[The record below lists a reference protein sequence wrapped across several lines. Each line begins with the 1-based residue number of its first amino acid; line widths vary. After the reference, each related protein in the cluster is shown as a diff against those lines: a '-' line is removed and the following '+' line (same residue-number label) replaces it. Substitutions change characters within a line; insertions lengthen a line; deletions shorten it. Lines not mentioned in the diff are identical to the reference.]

1 MKVAV
6 LFDRFGPYHI
16 ARLEAA
22 AKYVTVIPIEVSGET
37 SEYQWDKVE
46 SKVLKNRIT
55 LFAQKESTSVP
66 ALQLRQTVA
75 QELNKAKPD
84 VVAVNGWS
92 DRSAL
97 SALAWCLENKVPA
110 VVMSE
115 SAAGDE
121 QRIWWKELIK
131 KNIVSRFSAGLVGGI
146 RHADYLQELGMP
158 KPNIFIGYDVVDNDY
173 FQREADKARSQRTF
187 WQQQK
192 NLPENYFLIV
202 SRFIQKKNLPFV
214 IKAYHDYLKNANEQA
229 WDLYILGDGP
239 LKPQLLQL
247 TKELNLQHKV
257 HFEGF
262 KQYDELPI
270 YFGLA
275 RTFVHASTTEQWG
288 LVVNEAMA
296 AGLPVVIS
304 ERCNC
309 VPELVH
315 TGRNGYVIDP
325 NNQQALTQIMTSLSN
340 GQDNPEKMGQE
351 SRKIVAALNADAF
364 GQGIRNAAHA
374 AQNAPR
380 KSMGL
385 LTKYLLKRMINR

>member
-46 SKVLKNRIT
+46 SSVLKNRVT
-55 LFAQKESTSVP
+55 LFDQKESTKIP
-66 ALQLRQTVA
+66 ADQLRQTLA
-75 QELNKAKPD
+75 QTLKAAQPD
-84 VVAVNGWS
+84 VVAVNGWY
-92 DRSAL
+92 DRAAL
-97 SALAWCLENKVPA
+97 EALAWCLENKVRA

-121 QRIWWKELIK
+121 KRIWWKEKLKQI
-131 KNIVSRFSAGLVGGI
+131 IVGRFAAGLVGGV
-146 RHADYLQELGMP
+146 RHADYLEALGLS
-158 KPNIFIGYDVVDNDY
+158 KKNIFIGYDVVDNDY
-173 FQREADKARSQRTF
+173 FEREADQARSRKAF
-187 WQQQK
+187 WQQEK

-202 SRFIQKKNLPFV
+202 SRFIQKKNIPF
-214 IKAYHDYLKNANEQA
+214 IIRAYHDYLKNANGQG
-229 WDLYILGDGP
+229 WDLYLLGDGP
-239 LKPQLLQL
+239 LKPQLQNLTAELGLQ
-247 TKELNLQHKV
+247 KNI

-262 KQYDELPI
+262 KQYSELPI

-275 RTFVHASTTEQWG
+275 KAFIHASTTEQWG

-304 ERCNC
+304 ERCGC

-315 TGRNGYVIDP
+315 TGVNGYAIDP
-325 NNQQALTQIMTSLSN
+325 NNQQELTRIMSALSN
-340 GQDNPEKMGQE
+340 GPDNPELMGKE
-351 SRKIVAALNADAF
+351 SRRIVAGLNADAF
-364 GQGIRNAAHA
+364 GQGLRNATQVA
-374 AQNAPR
+374 AKNPP
-380 KSMGL
+380 KSTTL
-385 LTKYLLKRMINR
+385 FSRFVLKILTNR

>member
-22 AKYVTVIPIEVSGET
+22 AKYVEVIPIEVSGET

-46 SKVLKNRIT
+46 SQVLKNRIT
-55 LFAQKESTSVP
+55 LFARQESTTVP
-66 ALQLRQTVA
+66 AQQLQQTLA
-75 QELNKAKPD
+75 QELSKAQPD
-84 VVAVNGWS
+84 VVAVNGWA

-97 SALAWCLENKVPA
+97 SALAWCRQNKVPA

-121 QRIWWKELIK
+121 KRIWWKEFIK
-131 KNIVSRFSAGLVGGI
+131 RQIVRQFAAGLVGGT
-146 RHADYLQELGMP
+146 RHAAYLQALGLP
-158 KPNIFIGYDVVDNDY
+158 QQNIFMGYDVVDNDY
-173 FQREADKARSQRTF
+173 FQREADQARLQKDY

-192 NLPENYFLIV
+192 QLPENYFLIV
-202 SRFIQKKNLPFV
+202 SRFIPKKNLSFV
-214 IKAYHDYLKNANEQA
+214 IKAYQAYLQTAHGET

-247 TKELNLQHKV
+247 TTELGLQHKV

-262 KQYDELPI
+262 KQYDELPV

-275 RTFVHASTTEQWG
+275 KAFVHVSTTEQWG

-296 AGLPVVIS
+296 AGLPVIIS
-304 ERCNC
+304 ERCGC

-315 TGRNGYVIDP
+315 NGRNGYAIDP
-325 NNQQALTQIMTSLSN
+325 YDQPALTRILTKLSD

-351 SRKIVAALNADAF
+351 SRRIVANFNADAF
-364 GQGIRNAAHA
+364 GLGIRNAAQV
-374 AQNAPR
+374 AQKAPH
-380 KSMGL
+380 KKINFIA
-385 LTKYLLKRMINR
+385 KYLLKQMINR

>member
-46 SKVLKNRIT
+46 SQVLKNRIT
-55 LFAQKESTSVP
+55 LFAQKESTKIP
-66 ALQLRQTVA
+66 AAQLMQTLA
-75 QELNKAKPD
+75 QELSKAKPD
-84 VVAVNGWS
+84 VVAVNGWY
-92 DRSAL
+92 DRAAL
-97 SALAWCLENKVPA
+97 GALAWCLENKVPA

-121 QRIWWKELIK
+121 QRIWWKEFIK
-131 KNIVSRFSAGLVGGI
+131 HTLVGRFGAGLVGGS
-146 RHADYLQELGMP
+146 RHADYLHALGMP
-158 KPNIFIGYDVVDNDY
+158 KENIFIGYDVVDNDY
-173 FQREADKARSQRTF
+173 FEREADKARGQRSF

-214 IKAYHDYLKNANEQA
+214 IKAYHDYLRNANGQA
-229 WDLYILGDGP
+229 WDLYLLGDGP
-239 LKPQLLQL
+239 LKPELLQL
-247 TKELNLQHKV
+247 TEELGLRDKV

-275 RTFVHASTTEQWG
+275 RTFIHASTTEQWG

-296 AGLPVVIS
+296 SGLPVVIS

-325 NNQQALTQIMTSLSN
+325 NNQPELTRIMTSLSN
-340 GQDNPEKMGQE
+340 GQDNPEVMGQE
-351 SRKIVAALNADAF
+351 SRKIVTTLHADAF
-364 GQGIRNAAHA
+364 GRGLRDA
-374 AQNAPR
+374 AQVAHKAPR
-380 KSMGL
+380 KGMGL
-385 LTKYLLKRMINR
+385 LTRFLLKKLINR